1 MCSYEKERGLGQN
14 RRRHLYDGRV
24 LRLGLLDNVRDWRLP
39 QPSTANGW
47 PRL

>member
-1 MCSYEKERGLGQN
+1 MNSDEHESKLGQN

>member
-1 MCSYEKERGLGQN
+1 MSAHEMESQLRQN
-14 RRRHLYDGRV
+14 RRRHFHNGRV
-24 LRLGLLDNVRDWRLP
+24 LRLGLLDNLRDWRLP